1 MGKDRSTHHW
11 SEDFALDQLQ
21 SKGLRLVER
30 NYRTR
35 RGEIDLIL
43 REEASLVFVEV
54 RYRASS
60 AFGRPEETV
69 DTKKQSRLRF
79 TAEFSCSSTHGYDTV
94 CRFDVFAVSGKM
106 PNPDWQWIRNAF
118 LALDLAPVSVPII
131 AESFRIP

>member
-1 MGKDRSTHHW
+1 MGKAVSTHHW

-21 SKGLRLVER
+21 SKGLHLVER
-30 NYRTR
+30 NYQTR

-43 REEASLVFVEV
+43 QEEASLVFVEV

-69 DTKKQSRLRF
+69 DAKKQSRLRF
-79 TAEFSCSSTHGYDTV
+79 TAEVFLQRYRAGYDTV

-106 PNPDWQWIRNAF
+106 PNPDWQWIQNAF
-118 LALDLAPVSVPII
+118 
-131 AESFRIP
+131 